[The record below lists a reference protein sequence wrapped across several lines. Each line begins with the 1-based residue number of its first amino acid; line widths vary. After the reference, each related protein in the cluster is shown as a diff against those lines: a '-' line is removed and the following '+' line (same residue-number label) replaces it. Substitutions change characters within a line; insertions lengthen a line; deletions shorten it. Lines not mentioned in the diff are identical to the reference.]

1 MTQDPEAPEGGDA
14 AGADGPE
21 EAARKLLQALT
32 GDAPESPA
40 AACAALTE
48 ILYDDLRRLARSFLS
63 RERAGHSLSPTD
75 LVHEAYQRLVDQVRV
90 DLQGRSHF
98 LALAAQAMRRLLVDH
113 ARHRSRAKRGG
124 DWQRVTFDPGLGN
137 FAAREEMEL
146 EELLALDAALAK
158 LEAIDP
164 REARI
169 VELRYFAGME
179 VHEIATALGV
189 SKRTVDR
196 DWLHARSWLKRE
208 LSGGRAPEEE

>member
-1 MTQDPEAPEGGDA
+1 
-14 AGADGPE
+14 
-21 EAARKLLQALT
+21 LLQAIT
-32 GDAPESPA
+32 GGGPEHA
-40 AACAALTE
+40 AAARDALTE

-113 ARHRSRAKRGG
+113 ARHRNRTKRGG
-124 DWQRVTFDPGLGN
+124 DWQRVTFDPGLGDL
-137 FAAREEMEL
+137 AAREELEL
-146 EELLALDAALAK
+146 EELLALDTALTK
-158 LEAIDP
+158 LETIDA

-179 VHEIATALGV
+179 VAEIATALDI

-208 LSGGRAPEEE
+208 LSSSSDQESSPS